1 MATTSMTLGPH
12 WEQFIKSELESGRY
26 ASASEVVR
34 AGLREL
40 EDRSKSREAL
50 RQHLAQGANQAAKGV
65 FSGDWSVSDIL
76 DRAEK
81 RLG

>member
-1 MATTSMTLGPH
+1 MASTSLTLGPH
-12 WEQFIKSELESGRY
+12 WERFIKSELESGRY
-26 ASASEVVR
+26 TSASEVIR

-40 EDRSKSREAL
+40 EDKSKSLEVL
-50 RQHLAQGANQAAKGV
+50 RKHLAQGADQAAKGV
-65 FSGDWSVSDIL
+65 FAPDWSVSDIL